1 MRLTEEELKMVI
13 KEAVEAVLFEEK
25 KTKKRKYKG
34 KTYKASKGSVEAIKK
49 AGGSVEK
56 ALKTGAFDWA
66 TTPAAAAKA
75 AQIVATG
82 HAED

>member
-1 MRLTEEELKMVI
+1 MKLTEEQLVFI
-13 KEAVEAVLFEEK
+13 IREAVEASFLEEA

-34 KTYKASKGSVEAIKK
+34 KTYTASKGSVEAMKK
-49 AGGSVEK
+49 AGGSMEK
-56 ALKTGAFDWA
+56 AMKTGAFDWA